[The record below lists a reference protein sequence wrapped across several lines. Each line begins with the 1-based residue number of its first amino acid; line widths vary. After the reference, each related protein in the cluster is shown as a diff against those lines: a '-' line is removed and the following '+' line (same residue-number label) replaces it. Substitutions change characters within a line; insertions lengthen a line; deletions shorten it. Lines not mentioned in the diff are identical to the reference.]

1 MEPNQIRGDNK
12 SCRPNMKVVFFVE
25 TPAHAK
31 RDVPRNPFSAL
42 FTFVPRPRHGDESLN
57 FVKIWVPER
66 EPKAFQLPYLQ
77 TDKPVNKKNIIQVLS
92 TFS

>member
-1 MEPNQIRGDNK
+1 M
-12 SCRPNMKVVFFVE
+12 E

-57 FVKIWVPER
+57 FVKIWVPEK
-66 EPKAFQLPYLQ
+66 EPKAFQLPCL
-77 TDKPVNKKNIIQVLS
+77 
-92 TFS
+92 